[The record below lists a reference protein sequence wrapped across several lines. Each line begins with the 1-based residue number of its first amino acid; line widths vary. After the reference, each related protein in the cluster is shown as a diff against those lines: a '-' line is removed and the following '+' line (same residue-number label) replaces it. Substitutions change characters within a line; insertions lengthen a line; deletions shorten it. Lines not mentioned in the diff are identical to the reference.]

1 LDLLLSLGDRHG
13 ISLALGCSPTL
24 SELISLCLIVNG
36 EKFVTLTVRN
46 WNICESTAFGI
57 CIWCK

>member
-36 EKFVTLTVRN
+36 EKFVTLTM
-46 WNICESTAFGI
+46 EQ
-57 CIWCK
+57 CIIKLTTRLEARQ

>member
-36 EKFVTLTVRN
+36 EKFVTLTDLYRH
-46 WNICESTAFGI
+46 
-57 CIWCK
+57 

>member
-1 LDLLLSLGDRHG
+1 LGDRHG

-36 EKFVTLTVRN
+36 EKFVTLTE
-46 WNICESTAFGI
+46 ICLMGM
-57 CIWCK
+57 